1 MYLVPV
7 AHHIPSTG
15 AFPDTESWKL
25 SFCRSV
31 PTVWKWGGGLD
42 SPTCRKAP
50 PSWRTARVRRRGL
63 GLQELRPFSHPHL
76 GSGTQEHSVASLL
89 EESLWGH
96 PPKTKSLARRQ
107 QWGTGFSE
115 HFLSVYHS
123 SEVCD
128 VRSLM
133 DASIH
138 RLDIMMYREPRDI

>member
-1 MYLVPV
+1 M
-7 AHHIPSTG
+7 
-15 AFPDTESWKL
+15 
-25 SFCRSV
+25 
-31 PTVWKWGGGLD
+31 PTVWKWGSGLD
-42 SPTCRKAP
+42 SPTCRKTP
-50 PSWRTARVRRRGL
+50 PILEDSKGQKERLRLT
-63 GLQELRPFSHPHL
+63 ELRPFSHPHL